1 MPPKKYEKSELF
13 FGIASDNGAIR
24 ELGRISDIPTIG
36 YPYES
41 EEEYASGYISAED
54 KEFVIDLSSI
64 APINRAT
71 RSDLFLALACGLD
84 IDKITQNN
92 WRKLHNLP
100 MKRRGYHGGGKRNNF

>member
-1 MPPKKYEKSELF
+1 MSPKNYEKSELF

-24 ELGRISDIPTIG
+24 ELGRISDFPTIG
-36 YPYES
+36 YPHES

-54 KEFVIDLSSI
+54 KELVIDLSDVI
-64 APINRAT
+64 PISRAT
-71 RSDLFLALACGLD
+71 RSDLFFVLACGLD

-100 MKRRGYHGGGKRNNF
+100 MKRRGYHGCRKRNNF